1 MAVDDMATAPPMRIA
16 GTGARSKIRI
26 VIKDTVIVVTATCT
40 APRPN
45 MLPEPYELLE
55 REFQAKREQQEYNS
69 DLANA
74 AQGSVLGKQAEA
86 GRSDDYAG
94 KNVTDNAGHADP

>member
-1 MAVDDMATAPPMRIA
+1 
-16 GTGARSKIRI
+16 
-26 VIKDTVIVVTATCT
+26 
-40 APRPN
+40 
-45 MLPEPYELLE
+45 MLPERYELLE
-55 REFQAKREQQEYNS
+55 REFQAKSEQQEYNS

-74 AQGSVLGKQAEA
+74 AKGSVLGNQAEA

>member
-1 MAVDDMATAPPMRIA
+1 MDDMATAPPMTIA
-16 GTGARSKIRI
+16 GTGREIEDQTRYQRHRYRRDCNLHGSKTE
-26 VIKDTVIVVTATCT
+26 D
-40 APRPN
+40 

-55 REFQAKREQQEYNS
+55 REFQAKREQQQHHS

-74 AQGSVLGKQAEA
+74 AKGSVFGNQAEA
-86 GRSDDYAG
+86 GGSNDYTG